1 MMCLMRRQIEIEAFF
16 GGATWNVS
24 ELESGMSA
32 SSYPVLHLCTIILPV
47 GHRNRFYP
55 ADQDRV
61 MIPYTVTTVVLRFN
75 DLLRDTVVL
84 MFHLSGNAR
93 CNSHFTKGNVFPLGA
108 LAGATALACCVT
120 HKRVGR
126 VDPSKI
132 HHVADKTPVLKFSWS
147 DSLQNRQHGKMQQQQ
162 QQPTPTL
169 TRLYRKDAWTKD
181 LWDIMDRYHEV
192 WCSKHNGRFPGAQS
206 GTPGRDEVDAW
217 LLTQA
222 TAGRNFEISQVSPG
236 RRHPRSKPAT
246 CHC

>member
-1 MMCLMRRQIEIEAFF
+1 MHLSCAQRESCPRLWSRGFLGQSGDAVTSTQPVVGGTDSPEALPDWMIWMMCLMRRQIEIEAFF

-132 HHVADKTPVLKFSWS
+132 HHVGRQNTGPKIFLVRFSPKPSTRKNAAAAAAADPYADAPVQEGRL
-147 DSLQNRQHGKMQQQQ
+147 DEGLVGHHG
-162 QQPTPTL
+162 
-169 TRLYRKDAWTKD
+169 
-181 LWDIMDRYHEV
+181 
-192 WCSKHNGRFPGAQS
+192 S
-206 GTPGRDEVDAW
+206 
-217 LLTQA
+217 
-222 TAGRNFEISQVSPG
+222 IS
-236 RRHPRSKPAT
+236 
-246 CHC
+246 